1 MEKKWFSA
9 RELMGKA
16 GLPSTPQGVNLMAR
30 REGWVSRRRSG
41 VQGKALEYHIDS
53 LPFGA
58 RSLSALRET
67 DHPDYDVKRQDPI
80 RVWIEYYYHLT
91 PAEREKLLAFLMREG
106 MSRLLQ
112 LIAPLASSAFNS
124 PLPAPSR
131 RCATDAAWR
140 KNATGAN
147 VQRSV
152 LSGAASCRE
161 NAV

>member
-30 REGWVSRRRSG
+30 REGWLSRRRSG

-53 LPFGA
+53 LPYGA

-67 DHPDYDVKRQDPI
+67 DPPGYDVKRQDPI

-91 PAEREKLLAFLMREG
+91 PAEREKLLAFLMRAG

-112 LIAPLASSAFNS
+112 LIEP
-124 PLPAPSR
+124 PR
-131 RCATDAAWR
+131 
-140 KNATGAN
+140 
-147 VQRSV
+147 
-152 LSGAASCRE
+152 
-161 NAV
+161 

>member
-9 RELMGKA
+9 VELMGKA

-30 REGWVSRRRSG
+30 REGWLSRRRSG

-53 LPFGA
+53 LPYGA

-67 DHPDYDVKRQDPI
+67 DPPGYDVKRQDPI

-112 LIAPLASSAFNS
+112 LIEPPLARMLNP

-140 KNATGAN
+140 KSATGAN
-147 VQRSV
+147 VRHSV
-152 LSGAASCRE
+152 RSGAASCRE